1 MSSSPAAKL
10 NFLAICSLVFRWM
23 LCKHSLPSSASRFS
37 PLLPFRTI
45 NSVEW
50 LSNLDFL
57 IRCDQVWNEC
67 TYGLSLRLS
76 PMATASGWTH
86 RSPSRSHGRQKPNLQ
101 YAWNTQKYKRTIFF
115 FIGPRSPGPI
125 YVSGLCNWV
134 SHLRLWNFTDLTPA
148 DEDTNCIL
156 TDNDKTLPE
165 AQRTQALL
173 L

>member
-125 YVSGLCNWV
+125 YVSGLSNSLTDVCETLLMW
-134 SHLRLWNFTDLTPA
+134 LRLMK
-148 DEDTNCIL
+148 DTNSIL
-156 TDNDKTLPE
+156 TDKVN
-165 AQRTQALL
+165 RTIQGNVVMQL
-173 L
+173 